1 MGILDRIL
9 GRRDPARRQDLA
21 RAAAAV
27 DRELAGNLEL
37 TAMFDT
43 TSQAVVFENGEFVR
57 HRDILARE
65 VPGAFAGLADVYGR
79 MSQTEAAMER
89 RGPAGSIRPED
100 RSVIEAWE
108 GDVREAQRTLRLS
121 AQAGP
126 PTLWSA
132 LFGRSRGG
140 RQTGR

>member
-9 GRRDPARRQDLA
+9 GRRDPARRHDLA
-21 RAAAAV
+21 RAVAAV

-57 HRDILARE
+57 HRDILAGE
-65 VPGAFAGLADVYGR
+65 VPGAFAWLADVYER
-79 MSQTEAAMER
+79 MSQTEGAMER

-108 GDVREAQRTLRLS
+108 GDVREAQRTLRLE

-126 PTLWSA
+126 PTPWSA
-132 LFGRSRGG
+132 LFGRLRGG
-140 RQTGR
+140 RPTGR